1 MRREGFLLVWAAAAL
16 AIVMTLGAGVF
27 LSVSVAARREAE
39 RGCDKIHPNKKGS
52 APDHL
57 VRGRAFRVIIFLQ

>member
-1 MRREGFLLVWAAAAL
+1 MKKTHDLAAL
-16 AIVMTLGAGVF
+16 PHQK
-27 LSVSVAARREAE
+27 

-57 VRGRAFRVIIFLQ
+57 VRGRAFRVIIFYNEK

>member
-1 MRREGFLLVWAAAAL
+1 MLDNSLMAYSNRK
-16 AIVMTLGAGVF
+16 
-27 LSVSVAARREAE
+27 

-57 VRGRAFRVIIFLQ
+57 VRGRAFRVIIFYNEK